1 MADRVQVRLSRDVMV
16 IQAVLTGP
24 AQKIS
29 LGHHGWVGGRGTWEG
44 KVDDA
49 GLLGDATAV
58 EMVNVGGGCCG
69 FGRAL
74 ANSTP
79 RSTAL
84 RKVVQLILDVLLVD

>member
-1 MADRVQVRLSRDVMV
+1 MDRVQVRLSRDVMV

-29 LGHHGWVGGRGTWEG
+29 LGHHGWVGGRGAWEG